1 MPCYRLLTYGFRM
14 AGIIYAPTEDAQ
26 WTTENEFQ
34 RIARTAR
41 EMLQPASL
49 NPRALRSRR
58 LQGNNR
64 PA

>member
-1 MPCYRLLTYGFRM
+1 M

-58 LQGNNR
+58 LQGQ
-64 PA
+64 AKAAG